1 MKRVVAVFLI
11 LAFLISM
18 TGCETAE
25 SGSAACGRFLQ
36 YLKNGEYASAY
47 AMLSA
52 QSRNDT
58 EESKINRVT
67 EQEFIDKYTNI
78 FEALDIVSISF
89 DTIEV
94 TEEGSVLAAISYTAV
109 YRSVL
114 AGDLRNDF
122 KLTAVMQGGSWRVE
136 WTPANIFPD
145 MTWGDTVRV
154 ATIAAKRGEILSDG
168 RALAAT
174 IGATSVYAVPS
185 IIDDEAIFCAQVSP
199 LLGLTVEEVS
209 AALKKAYN
217 DVAVLKTY
225 YSDELL
231 QSVHEQLLSVKGIG
245 IDDGNFKVQREYP
258 FKSLLAHVLG
268 YVAPISAEST
278 EELEALIAELNDRIG
293 DDSTYNSDS
302 IVGKLGL
309 ERQYETELHGK
320 NGKEIFIFSAAGE
333 KKRTLYKENVENG
346 MDIELT
352 VNIELQKRVEE
363 LMELVLYGETTA
375 GAVVVMNPLTGEI
388 QAIASYPTYDL
399 NLFVRGIS
407 QKDYDALIN
416 YAAKPLINR
425 TTQGLYPPG
434 SVFKAFTAAA
444 ALESGA
450 LSADPDEQFKG
461 HIEDDYWEPTEFG
474 TWIWPRIKRAYMRYR
489 TEPLNMHN
497 AIINSD
503 NIYFANAA
511 LLIGEEPFF
520 NYMKSLG
527 MEESIP
533 FDIYVAKPQL
543 VNENTD
549 ITPKLLADS
558 GYGQGEILVTPLQLA
573 SMFSMFANGGDIIK
587 PRIVRGLYEEN
598 GFRIQTVSESET
610 ETWRENVVPDSVIS
624 EILPM
629 LKDVVSKDYNGT
641 GHALKVNSCEVAA
654 KTGTAEIGSDKSRE
668 ISWFAGFRTGVSEE
682 NARLVLVML
691 EVPVGTEYST
701 LKFDIARE
709 LLKMASPGT
718 IPEGD
723 AEVQGG

>member
-1 MKRVVAVFLI
+1 MKRVIAVFLI
-11 LAFLISM
+11 LAFLIPM
-18 TGCETAE
+18 TGCESSE
-25 SGSAACGRFLQ
+25 LGSAACGRFLE
-36 YLKNGEYASAY
+36 YLRNEDYASAY

-58 EESKINRVT
+58 EEGKANCVT
-67 EQEFIDKYTNI
+67 EQEFTDKYTNI
-78 FEALDIVSISF
+78 FEALDIVSISY
-89 DTIEV
+89 DNIEV

-114 AGDLRNDF
+114 AGDLKNDF
-122 KLTAVMQGGSWRVE
+122 KLTAVMQGGKWNVE

-154 ATIAAKRGEILSDG
+154 ATITAKRGEILADG
-168 RALAAT
+168 CALAAT
-174 IGATSVYAVPS
+174 LGATTVYAVPS
-185 IIDDEAIFCAQVSP
+185 LIEDEAQFCAQVSP
-199 LLGLTVEEVS
+199 LLGLTLDEVS
-209 AALKKAYN
+209 AKLKKAYN
-217 DVAVLKTY
+217 DVAALKTY

-231 QSVHEQLLSVKGIG
+231 QSVREQLLSVKGIG

-258 FKSLLAHVLG
+258 YKSLLAHVLG
-268 YVAPISAEST
+268 YVGPISAEST
-278 EELEALIAELNDRIG
+278 EKLNALIEELNAKIG
-293 DDSTYNSDS
+293 DDSTYNGDS
-302 IVGKLGL
+302 VVGKLGL
-309 ERQYETELHGK
+309 ESKYETELHGK
-320 NGKEIFIFSAAGE
+320 NGTEIFIYSEAGE
-333 KKRTLYKENVENG
+333 KKRTLYKEDAENG

-352 VNIELQKRVEE
+352 INLELQKRAEE
-363 LMELVLYGETTA
+363 LMELVLYGETSA

-407 QKDYDALIN
+407 QKDYDALTSN
-416 YAAKPLINR
+416 PAKPLINR

-444 ALESGA
+444 ALELGA
-450 LSADPDEQFKG
+450 LTSDPDDQFKG
-461 HIEDDYWEPTEFG
+461 HIEDDYWMPTDFG

-520 NYMKSLG
+520 NYMKRLG

-533 FDIYVAKPQL
+533 FDINVAKAQL
-543 VNENTD
+543 LNENTD

-573 SMFSMFANGGDIIK
+573 SMFSLFANGGDIVS
-587 PRIVRGLYEEN
+587 PRIVRGFYEED
-598 GFRIQTVSESET
+598 GIRIHTVQESET
-610 ETWRENVVPDSVIS
+610 EVWKENAVPDSVIS
-624 EILPM
+624 ELLPILE
-629 LKDVVSKDYNGT
+629 DVTSKDYNGT
-641 GHALKVNSCEVAA
+641 GHPLKVTSCTVAA

-668 ISWFAGFRTGVSEE
+668 ISWFAGFRTGESTE

-709 LLKMASPGT
+709 LLKMTSPGT
-718 IPEGD
+718 IQDED
-723 AEVQGG
+723 EES